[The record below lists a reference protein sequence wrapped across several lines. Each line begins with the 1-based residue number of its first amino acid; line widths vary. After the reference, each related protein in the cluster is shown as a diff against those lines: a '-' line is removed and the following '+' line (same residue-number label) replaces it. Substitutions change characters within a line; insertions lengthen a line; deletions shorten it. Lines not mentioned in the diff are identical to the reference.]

1 IADNKIQ
8 FNVHLEVS
16 NNPKLIPNQTIKLQV
31 LKSVKDKVL
40 RITAAN
46 KFKSNC
52 EQTVYILDSGNM
64 IQRNVYFGMKGTDYQ
79 EVISG
84 LKEGENVV
92 ISDSPISWKK
102 KPVETKN

>member
-1 IADNKIQ
+1 
-8 FNVHLEVS
+8 
-16 NNPKLIPNQTIKLQV
+16 
-31 LKSVKDKVL
+31 
-40 RITAAN
+40 
-46 KFKSNC
+46 
-52 EQTVYILDSGNM
+52 
-64 IQRNVYFGMKGTDYQ
+64 MKGTDYQ